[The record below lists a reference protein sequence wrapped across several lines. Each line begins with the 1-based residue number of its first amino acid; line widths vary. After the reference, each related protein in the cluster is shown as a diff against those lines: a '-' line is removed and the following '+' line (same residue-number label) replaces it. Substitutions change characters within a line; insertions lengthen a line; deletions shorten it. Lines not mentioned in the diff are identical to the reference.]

1 MSSFDSP
8 DQGAYGIPCN
18 ETRIKED
25 SLELLI
31 KVINGGYRGKWDG
44 KNSISGYYFQGGKN
58 FPMELSRSTDTEAV
72 LIRPQTPKP
81 PFPYHSEEMEYDNPL
96 IGIHYSGTLT
106 FPTSGGPFPAAILIT
121 GSGQEDRDETI
132 FGHKPFAVIAD
143 YLTRRGYAVLRVDDR
158 QTGKSTGD
166 LSKATTADFAKDVET
181 SLHEL
186 QKRTD
191 IDPKKIGL
199 IGHSEGGLIAAMI
212 ASEKAGIAYI
222 ILLAGPGLKGSELL
236 AFQTEAFDLSLG
248 VNSEMAKA
256 DKELKAGLINAL
268 LSSKDSSVQLENAWK
283 SFLDWKKNARPATV
297 SAMQLNEESNARNF
311 IRVYLS
317 SLNKPWMIYFLRA
330 DPAPY
335 FIKLKCKVLAL
346 NGSKDIQVVPDPNL
360 AAINSALKKSRV
372 KIYSTEKLAGLN
384 HLFQHCKTCTFQEY
398 GELEETFSPEALQI
412 MGDWLD
418 KNVK

>member
-1 MSSFDSP
+1 
-8 DQGAYGIPCN
+8 
-18 ETRIKED
+18 
-25 SLELLI
+25 
-31 KVINGGYRGKWDG
+31 
-44 KNSISGYYFQGGKN
+44 
-58 FPMELSRSTDTEAV
+58 
-72 LIRPQTPKP
+72 
-81 PFPYHSEEMEYDNPL
+81 
-96 IGIHYSGTLT
+96 
-106 FPTSGGPFPAAILIT
+106 
-121 GSGQEDRDETI
+121 
-132 FGHKPFAVIAD
+132 
-143 YLTRRGYAVLRVDDR
+143 
-158 QTGKSTGD
+158 
-166 LSKATTADFAKDVET
+166 
-181 SLHEL
+181 
-186 QKRTD
+186 
-191 IDPKKIGL
+191 
-199 IGHSEGGLIAAMI
+199 
-212 ASEKAGIAYI
+212 
-222 ILLAGPGLKGSELL
+222 
-236 AFQTEAFDLSLG
+236 
-248 VNSEMAKA
+248 
-256 DKELKAGLINAL
+256 
-268 LSSKDSSVQLENAWK
+268 LENAWK

-360 AAINSALKKSRV
+360 AAINNALKKSRV